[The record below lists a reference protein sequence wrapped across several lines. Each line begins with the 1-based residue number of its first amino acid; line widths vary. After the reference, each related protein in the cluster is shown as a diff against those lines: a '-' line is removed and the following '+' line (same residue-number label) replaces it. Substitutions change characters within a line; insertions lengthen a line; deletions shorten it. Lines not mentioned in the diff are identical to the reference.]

1 MSKEEQVQNL
11 PPDDSCAQNSTSNS
25 IRSGLSSEEIKLEIF
40 KTKIDLLKFVLGG
53 VVVAGVTFLGK
64 NALENRDMAIKER
77 ESIHAAELKERE
89 SARQELEQLGKY
101 IQYAL
106 SENVATRERFARY
119 FWHASRSP
127 ETKQGWKD
135 YLDDVIKEKAEAVA
149 TADEL
154 EKLHQQLAEAALK
167 DKTKTAELRRVTNLL
182 LSAKAELIV
191 SKVGNRT
198 SLNAHSQLIR
208 GNAVAEGGTGVGIG
222 SGTGRN
228 AFVEG
233 TTLEGRSELTP
244 GGASGTANLS
254 GRK

>member
-1 MSKEEQVQNL
+1 MSKEEQTQN
-11 PPDDSCAQNSTSNS
+11 PPPESSGAKNSPSGPTQ
-25 IRSGLSSEEIKLEIF
+25 SGLSSEEIKLEIF
-40 KTKIDLLKFVLGG
+40 KTKIDLLKFFLGS

-77 ESIHAAELKERE
+77 ESIHATELKERE

-127 ETKQGWKD
+127 EAKQGWKA
-135 YLDDVIKEKAEAVA
+135 YLDDVITEKAEAVA
-149 TADEL
+149 KADDL
-154 EKLHQQLAEAALK
+154 EKLHQQLAEAAQK

-182 LSAKAELIV
+182 LAAKAELIV

-198 SLNAHSQLIR
+198 SPNANSQFIR
-208 GNAVAEGGTGVGIG
+208 GNAFAEGGTGVGVGI
-222 SGTGRN
+222 GTGGN
-228 AFVEG
+228 AAGEG
-233 TTLEGRSELTP
+233 ATLEGRSELTT
-244 GGASGTANLS
+244 GGASGSGSLS
-254 GRK
+254 VRK